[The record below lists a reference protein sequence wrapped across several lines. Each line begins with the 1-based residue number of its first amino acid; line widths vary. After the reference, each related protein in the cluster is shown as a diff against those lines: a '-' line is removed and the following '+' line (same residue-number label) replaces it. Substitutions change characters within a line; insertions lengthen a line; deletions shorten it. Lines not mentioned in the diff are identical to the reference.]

1 MANENQSMSGL
12 TEAQAKEF
20 HGLSMTSFL
29 IFTGIAVMAHFLAW
43 AWRPWFPG
51 VNGYGAV
58 EVAHNVVSM
67 LS

>member
-1 MANENQSMSGL
+1 
-12 TEAQAKEF
+12 
-20 HGLSMTSFL
+20 MTSFL